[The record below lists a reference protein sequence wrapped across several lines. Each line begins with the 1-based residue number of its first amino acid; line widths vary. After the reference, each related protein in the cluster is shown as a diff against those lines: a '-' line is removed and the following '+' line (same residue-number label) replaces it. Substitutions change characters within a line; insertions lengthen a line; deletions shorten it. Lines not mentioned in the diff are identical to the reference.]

1 MLKYKKYN
9 RFYKKVLVIYNN
21 NYYFDNRSNKP
32 IIKNGYIQ
40 QQNGHLKNYALVIPI
55 RMKIKKMQ

>member
-21 NYYFDNRSNKP
+21 NYDFDKRSNNP

-40 QQNGHLKNYALVIPI
+40 QQNGHLKNYALMIPI
-55 RMKIKKMQ
+55 RIRRKK